1 MTFIRHDTAGAVAAP
16 QFKGAVVAPML
27 TPFNADLSP
36 DTALFVM
43 HGKRLLDEG
52 CAALAPFGTTG
63 EANSLGMAERMA
75 LLEALIG
82 SGIPA
87 SRLIPGTGLTSIA
100 DTATLCRHATE
111 LGVAAVMVL
120 PPFYYKAV
128 SDEGLYRYFAKL
140 IEATEPGRTQIYLYH
155 IPQVAGAGFSL
166 ALVQRLARDFPGIV
180 IGIKDSSGDWTN
192 TEALLRDVANFTVF
206 PGNEL
211 RLVRAMKAGAAGCI
225 TATANV
231 NAPSI
236 AALAAQYDTADAEK
250 REAAIDRYRL
260 VIQSA
265 GPIPAMKALLAASD
279 HHPNW
284 ALVRPP
290 LLGLPADAVARLTE
304 QLNALGTEQH

>member
-1 MTFIRHDTAGAVAAP
+1 MTLTRHTTAGTVAP
-16 QFKGAVVAPML
+16 QFKGAVIAPML
-27 TPFNADLSP
+27 TPFNANLSA
-36 DTALFVM
+36 DAALFVT
-43 HGKRLLDEG
+43 HGKRLLDAG

-82 SGIPA
+82 SGVPA
-87 SRLIPGTGLTSIA
+87 NRLIPGTGLTSVA

-128 SDEGLYRYFAKL
+128 SDEGIYRYFAKL
-140 IEATEPGRTQIYLYH
+140 IEAMAPGRTQIYLYH

-166 ALVQRLARDFPGIV
+166 ALVQRLAQDFPGIV
-180 IGIKDSSGDWTN
+180 IGIKDSSGDWNN
-192 TEALLRDVANFTVF
+192 TEALLRSVADFTVF

-211 RLVRAMKAGAAGCI
+211 RLVRAMSAGAAGCI

-231 NAPSI
+231 NASSI
-236 AALAAQYDTADAEK
+236 AALAAQHDTADAEK
-250 REAAIDRYRL
+250 REAAVDRYRL
-260 VIQSA
+260 VIQAA
-265 GPIPAMKALLAASD
+265 GPIPAMKAMLAARD

-290 LLGLPADAVARLTE
+290 LLGLPAEAVAQLTRK
-304 QLNALGTEQH
+304 LSALETE